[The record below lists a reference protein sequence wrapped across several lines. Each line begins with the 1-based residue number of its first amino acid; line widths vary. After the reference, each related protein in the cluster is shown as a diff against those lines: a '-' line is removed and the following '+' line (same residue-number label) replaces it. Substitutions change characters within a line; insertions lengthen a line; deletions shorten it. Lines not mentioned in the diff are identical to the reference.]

1 MHADAGGCPMV
12 VTTSRRPTDTE
23 RARAA
28 QVSVRCGAP
37 LVPRASREVAARAH
51 FVYVVSRD
59 AEKIVGAR
67 ILWVHPG
74 TAQVCLSRGRLDP
87 LLQAVAPGRDPI
99 TSVVDATLGLA
110 RDALHLAA
118 VLRCPVL
125 GIEAS
130 APLACLAEGGLRRL
144 TTDPAWSAAAAL
156 VTVRHGRSEEVLA
169 SLPPGSA
176 DVVLLDPMFS
186 EPRRAAPGFDMMRPF
201 ALPGGPSEQLLA
213 AAARVA
219 RRRVVLKVSYGAA
232 LPPGAS
238 ALRWT
243 GRVHGK
249 AFEYLVC
256 EGDALRSAPTCG

>member
-1 MHADAGGCPMV
+1 MHADADGCPMV

-23 RARAA
+23 RTRAA

-37 LVPRASREVAARAH
+37 LVRRAGREVAARAPL
-51 FVYVVSRD
+51 VYVVSRD
-59 AEKIVGAR
+59 AEKIVGAET
-67 ILWVHPG
+67 LWVHPG
-74 TAQVCLSRGRLDP
+74 TAKVCLSRGRLDP
-87 LLQAVAPGRDPI
+87 LLQAVAPDGESVS
-99 TSVVDATLGLA
+99 SVVDATLGLA

-118 VLRCPVL
+118 VLRCAVL

-144 TTDPAWSAAAAL
+144 AADPAWSAAATL
-156 VTVRHGRSEEVLA
+156 ITVRHGRSEEVLA
-169 SLPPGSA
+169 AIPPGST
-176 DVVLLDPMFS
+176 DVVLLDPMFG
-186 EPRRAAPGFDMMRPF
+186 EPRRAAAGFDMMRRF

-213 AAARVA
+213 AATRAA
-219 RRRVVLKVSYGAA
+219 LRRVVLKVSRGAA
-232 LPPGAS
+232 LSQGAA

-243 GRVHGK
+243 RRVEGK